1 MKRIAF
7 FIFLCTGIALADN
20 FDKKESIQTCMT
32 MLDHFGVA
40 DTFFTSRTC
49 KGIVA
54 EMEDELHYGDS
65 LYGIEKYNDCICLL
79 AEFRYLDLDHCQKL
93 CRDHAIEM
101 MSKRDSINMEMRTR
115 EMERCMAKM
124 PAFGKADSAEFK
136 TICKKAA
143 NRAVRIQKARPHRE

>member
-7 FIFLCTGIALADN
+7 FLFLCAGIALADN
-20 FDKKESIQTCMT
+20 FDKDKLTGECMD
-32 MLDHFGVA
+32 MLNDFGIA
-40 DTFFTSRTC
+40 DTFFTLKTC
-49 KGIVA
+49 NDIVA
-54 EMEDELHYGDS
+54 EIEDELHYGDS